1 MTIRMDEGAAELLDT
16 LHRAGYAAYVVG
28 GCVRDSLLGL
38 TPHDWDLCTSALP
51 QQVMELFGAQRCIPT
66 GLQHGTVTVKQSGAL
81 YEITTFRTEGTYTDG
96 RHPDE
101 VHFVPDVREDL
112 ARRDFTINAMAYNEK
127 EGLVDP
133 FGGQADLQSGIVR
146 AVGVPRQRFTED
158 ALRILRLYRFAAR
171 FGFAIDPPTAQAA
184 QELCAHL
191 DCVSVERIEEELAKL
206 LTAPAPAAYLDK
218 KILLVILPELSSEAL
233 AAAKPVVDA
242 CPAGEQALPI
252 RLAALLLAVS
262 FALSG
267 CSLVKNIG
275 GSSAAGTKTITR
287 PAVESA
293 ELQFTH
299 PAAGEP
305 VAVFDTTAGVFRAV
319 LFPEQAP
326 QAYDNFVG
334 LVQAGYYNGL
344 TVTRVEQDFVVEAG
358 QGADGKGTTIWNGSR
373 YPAEATDKLHHYSGA
388 LCMAADSSGKCAS
401 VFYIMSTLPGGDSI
415 TQELTDQMNSAGYRA
430 EVVSAYQTAGG
441 APYLDYTDT
450 VLGQVY
456 EGMDVVDTIAQ
467 AAVDENQK
475 PTETITINSVS
486 IETYQAQ

>member
-1 MTIRMDEGAAELLDT
+1 MNKTR
-16 LHRAGYAAYVVG
+16 V
-28 GCVRDSLLGL
+28 
-38 TPHDWDLCTSALP
+38 
-51 QQVMELFGAQRCIPT
+51 
-66 GLQHGTVTVKQSGAL
+66 
-81 YEITTFRTEGTYTDG
+81 
-96 RHPDE
+96 
-101 VHFVPDVREDL
+101 
-112 ARRDFTINAMAYNEK
+112 
-127 EGLVDP
+127 
-133 FGGQADLQSGIVR
+133 
-146 AVGVPRQRFTED
+146 
-158 ALRILRLYRFAAR
+158 
-171 FGFAIDPPTAQAA
+171 
-184 QELCAHL
+184 
-191 DCVSVERIEEELAKL
+191 
-206 LTAPAPAAYLDK
+206 
-218 KILLVILPELSSEAL
+218 
-233 AAAKPVVDA
+233 
-242 CPAGEQALPI
+242 

-358 QGADGKGTTIWNGSR
+358 QGTDGKGTTIWNGSR

-401 VFYIMSTLPGGDSI
+401 VFYIMSTLPGGDSV
-415 TQELTDQMNSAGYRA
+415 TQE
-430 EVVSAYQTAGG
+430 
-441 APYLDYTDT
+441 PYLDYTDT